1 MKRPSLKDQ
10 LAGMSAKREAE
21 MSTKSDDVF
30 ETKSAVEEAIPAA
43 VQGQRTAPPTL
54 PKVTLYAHADVIKAV
69 RRLAVE
75 DGVQAQVI
83 LRRALKDYLASRGHH
98 FTDLTTGQ

>member
-1 MKRPSLKDQ
+1 MKRPSLSDK
-10 LAGMSAKREAE
+10 LADIASKRDAV
-21 MSTKSDDVF
+21 MSTKSDAA
-30 ETKSAVEEAIPAA
+30 EPIPAA
-43 VQGQRTAPPTL
+43 PTPKAAPPTL
-54 PKVTLYAHADVIKAV
+54 PKVTLYAHADVLKAV

-83 LRRALKDYLASRGHH
+83 LRKALQDYLASRGHH